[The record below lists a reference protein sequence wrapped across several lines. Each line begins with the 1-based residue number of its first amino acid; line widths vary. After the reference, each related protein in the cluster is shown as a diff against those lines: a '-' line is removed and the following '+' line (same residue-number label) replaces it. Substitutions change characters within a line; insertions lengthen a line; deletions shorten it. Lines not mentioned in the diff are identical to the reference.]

1 MAFGVVI
8 PSEDGLCNKIHGRDM
23 PIGCLRV
30 SVDGLLPDS
39 NKDAL
44 LPVPVPGEMELVTES
59 VGSHVAW
66 PENLI
71 TFPSVVVCNYLIL
84 FFFRLC
90 KE

>member
-8 PSEDGLCNKIHGRDM
+8 PSEDGLFNKIHGRDM

-44 LPVPVPGEMELVTES
+44 LPVPGEMELVTES

-66 PENLI
+66 PENLV

-84 FFFRLC
+84 FF
-90 KE
+90 